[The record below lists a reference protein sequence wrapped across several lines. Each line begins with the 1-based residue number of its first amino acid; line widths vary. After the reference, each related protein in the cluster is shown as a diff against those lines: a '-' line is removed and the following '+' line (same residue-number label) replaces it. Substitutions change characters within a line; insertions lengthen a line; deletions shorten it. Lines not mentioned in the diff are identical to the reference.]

1 MRAFAFLPPE
11 NTETRFD
18 NFFASDILVDKSNI
32 TDLRGCA
39 VHILCLPVGSVGRCV
54 MDQQRQSLRQNAD
67 DLAQERQYKMEQM
80 VIVVKPVFKEKGSD
94 SLTSA
99 LIRLMR
105 SDIDNP

>member
-1 MRAFAFLPPE
+1 
-11 NTETRFD
+11 
-18 NFFASDILVDKSNI
+18 
-32 TDLRGCA
+32 
-39 VHILCLPVGSVGRCV
+39 

-80 VIVVKPVFKEKGSD
+80 VIVVKPVFKKKDSD